1 MRRLLSRTWQGDP
14 MRNELCTNFVASGSI
29 TQLIENSHVF
39 EAMWRRTQAY
49 NRVISERGAAQP
61 TSIPEPLLQ
70 PHEALGVPCPLH
82 WAVIQVAVDII
93 AQRPSQ
99 HPREVAEDFLT
110 RICAESTL
118 QLALMADAADEVSNL
133 LRLCDKGLDTAE
145 LLTHV
150 SDFAAR
156 IEYLFVTGCVD
167 HTMGF
172 AEFTLRN
179 TLSKTM

>member
-1 MRRLLSRTWQGDP
+1 MKPLGRLVLYIG
-14 MRNELCTNFVASGSI
+14 
-29 TQLIENSHVF
+29 
-39 EAMWRRTQAY
+39 
-49 NRVISERGAAQP
+49 
-61 TSIPEPLLQ
+61 
-70 PHEALGVPCPLH
+70 
-82 WAVIQVAVDII
+82 AVIQVAVDII

-150 SDFAAR
+150 SDFARR
-156 IEYLFVTGCVD
+156 IEYLFVKGGAY

-172 AEFTLRN
+172 AEFTIRK
-179 TLSKTM
+179 TLSKTMRWEGKGACGACH